1 MEVNS
6 FTFNGVNSLDMG
18 IYISS
23 RGEYKEPEK
32 DYEVVSV
39 PGRSGDLLFSNN
51 RLKNIEVSY
60 NVLIPPNGWNEDT
73 DAYLAKV
80 RAIKDWLYTS
90 DGYCKLTDTYNPD
103 EYRMAAYTGPYDLD
117 SYFSTAGTVELVFN
131 CMPQRFLT
139 SGEEFVEYTS
149 GSVITNPTAFDADP
163 ILKINCQPS
172 TAGGIMVMYRGQ
184 QSALHISDSNKQT
197 TIYLDSQLE
206 SAFNGYNT
214 ESNVGYMSLNQYVSG
229 KYPKL
234 YPGENQIYVSG
245 GVTLASYMPR
255 WRR

>member
-60 NVLIPPNGWNEDT
+60 NVLIPPNGWNEDK
-73 DAYLAKV
+73 DQYLAKV
-80 RAIKDWLYTS
+80 RAIKGWLYTS
-90 DGYCKLTDTYNPD
+90 NGYCRLTDTYNPG
-103 EYRMAAYTGPYDLD
+103 EYRMAAYIGPYDLD
-117 SYFSTAGTVELVFN
+117 SYLSTAGSIELVFN

-139 SGEEFVEYTS
+139 SGGVFIDYES
-149 GSVITNPTAFDADP
+149 GSIVNPTAFDAKP
-163 ILKINCQPS
+163 IWKINCQAS
-172 TAGGIMVMYRGQ
+172 TAGSLTVMHRG
-184 QSALHISDSNKQT
+184 SPTTLYVSDSNMQT

-229 KYPKL
+229 PYPKL
-234 YPGENQIYVSG
+234 YPGDNQIYVSG